1 MPSIASIISGLLAA
15 LAHGLPTNSTIQCT
29 ALSALLP
36 NEVSYPVSV
45 TYTSSISSYFWGQEK
60 LAPACIFTP
69 KSASDVS
76 IAIATLSQIHNA
88 NAGDSLFAIRSGGH
102 SPVSGAANGNGGVTI
117 DMRSMNSINVSSDQS
132 VVTVG
137 AGTIWDQ
144 VYEKLD
150 PMNLTVAGARVA
162 GLGVGGFLTG
172 GKAYHSFRH
181 FP

>member
-1 MPSIASIISGLLAA
+1 
-15 LAHGLPTNSTIQCT
+15 
-29 ALSALLP
+29 
-36 NEVSYPVSV
+36 
-45 TYTSSISSYFWGQEK
+45 
-60 LAPACIFTP
+60 
-69 KSASDVS
+69 VS

-137 AGTIWDQ
+137 AGTIWHQ